1 MLLGTLGSSL
11 LGNLLTSKA
20 KLEQI
25 KAQLQPDNIFNAIS
39 SFNKW
44 WNGKVLSKET

>member
-20 KLEQI
+20 KLEQV
-25 KAQLQPDNIFNAIS
+25 KTQLQPDSSFNAVS